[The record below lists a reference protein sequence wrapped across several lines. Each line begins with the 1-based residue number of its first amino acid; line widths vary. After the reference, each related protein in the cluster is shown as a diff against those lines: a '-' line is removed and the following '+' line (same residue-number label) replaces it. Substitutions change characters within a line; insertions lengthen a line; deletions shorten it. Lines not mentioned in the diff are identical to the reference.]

1 VQRQR
6 SVGTDYHFL
15 ANRLQHD
22 RPSNDGDNVV
32 DIPCTHDCPDY
43 DGSNAVDDDAR

>member
-1 VQRQR
+1 MQRQR
-6 SVGTDYHFL
+6 SVGADYHFR

-22 RPSNDGDNVV
+22 RPSDDSDNDV
-32 DIPCTHDCPDY
+32 DISCTHDCPDY